1 MPFSASSRFPEIGW
15 YLIYNMYREYTVEE
29 LLTTHIVDV
38 FFLKKTDPDLWKAS
52 AAGFRAGDDGGGLSI

>member
-29 LLTTHIVDV
+29 LLTTHIVV
-38 FFLKKTDPDLWKAS
+38 FFKKLTLICEKHLPQDS
-52 AAGFRAGDDGGGLSI
+52 AQGMMVVAYR